1 LCFKEI
7 ATENIF
13 MEGIFGANIFMENIF
28 CKKEVKQKRIM
39 AQLKAEKEKLF
50 IYCLCSSR

>member
-1 LCFKEI
+1 
-7 ATENIF
+7 